1 MINRKIKKV
10 GSQEQEEILCWQQLK
25 EGDRQALE
33 KLYVKFARNL
43 FQYGMAV
50 RADRSLVKDC
60 IQELFIDLW
69 KYRKSLKDTDNVK
82 VYLSKSLSN
91 KIFRESHLEK
101 RRQSQNPQEIMA
113 SLYQSDGPSA
123 DGIPEKTDEKIR
135 RLHLAID
142 RLPLRQKELI
152 HNVYFK
158 KLSSEEV
165 SIKMGIGI
173 QSVYTLTWKAISKL
187 KKSILSLSSW
197 IYFLTISTLN

>member
-33 KLYVKFARNL
+33 KFYVKFARNL

-91 KIFRESHLEK
+91 KIFRELHLEK

-113 SLYQSDGPSA
+113 SLYPSDGPSA
-123 DGIPEKTDEKIR
+123 DGIPEKTDEKIH

>member
-1 MINRKIKKV
+1 
-10 GSQEQEEILCWQQLK
+10 
-25 EGDRQALE
+25 LE
-33 KLYVKFARNL
+33 KCL
-43 FQYGMAV
+43 Q
-50 RADRSLVKDC
+50 
-60 IQELFIDLW
+60 
-69 KYRKSLKDTDNVK
+69 
-82 VYLSKSLSN
+82 
-91 KIFRESHLEK
+91 
-101 RRQSQNPQEIMA
+101 RQQPPEIVP
-113 SLYQSDGPSA
+113 SLYPPDAPSA
-123 DGIPEKTDEKIR
+123 DAIHDKTDEKIL

-142 RLPLRQKELI
+142 RLPLRHKELI